1 MYLGQRIERYVRR
14 YFEKHN
20 AIDYYPF
27 PTVKQV
33 ARGLKVSMQACVN
46 EIEACG
52 ELPLML
58 TSYFTY
64 VPEPM
69 SAHFVEICE

>member
-14 YFEKHN
+14 YFLKH
-20 AIDYYPF
+20 ITDSYYPF

-33 ARGLKVSMQACVN
+33 ARGLKVSIKECVD
-46 EIEACG
+46 EIEGCG
-52 ELPLML
+52 SPLML
-58 TSYFTY
+58 TAYYTRI
-64 VPEPM
+64 PEPL

>member
-1 MYLGQRIERYVRR
+1 MYLGERIHRYVKR
-14 YFEKHN
+14 YFEKN
-20 AIDYYPF
+20 NGKAYYPY

-33 ARGLKVSMQACVN
+33 ARGLKISIHNCVE

-58 TSYFTY
+58 TSYYTC

-69 SAHFVEICE
+69 SAHFVEIY

>member
-14 YFEKHN
+14 YFNQHN
-20 AIDYYPF
+20 GKEVNPF

-33 ARGLKVSMQACVN
+33 SRGLKISMQTCVE

-58 TSYFTY
+58 TAYFAHP
-64 VPEPM
+64 PEPI

>member
-1 MYLGQRIERYVRR
+1 MYLGQRIYRYVKR
-14 YFEKHN
+14 YYEKN
-20 AIDYYPF
+20 NGRYYYPY

-33 ARGLKVSMQACVN
+33 SRGLKVSMRDCVD

-58 TSYFTY
+58 TSFYTC
-64 VPEPM
+64 VPELL
-69 SAHFVEICE
+69 SSHYIEII